1 MTLSAVQ
8 WCPYRQLYSDD
19 LARKTYSTLFTNHF
33 TTCRMVM
40 IFPSS
45 LLLGW
50 WNTVHLEWWR
60 YLQNAMHL
68 DLLTEM
74 LHIWAQFTW
83 LPHLH
88 QRCCGQTAS
97 HPPPSAL
104 VASAQP
110 VSEVKRTCVCYAD
123 SNTMWSTELSSGKV
137 LSAISVVFLTC
148 TTTTTRYNW
157 SYYPSIQTCNNT
169 TKCCSWCVAALGL
182 MLGVFSGACVLVG
195 RGIYFYF
202 YFLLLCWLPYWLR
215 FYIAGCVNLGVW
227 FTNAWMLLCLKTD

>member
-1 MTLSAVQ
+1 MTLCTVMPLSSTVQ
-8 WCPYRQLYSDD
+8 WWPCQEDIQHSVHKSFYHLQNGDD
-19 LARKTYSTLFTNHF
+19 LSIIPIIRLMKHCTF
-33 TTCRMVM
+33 RMVT
-40 IFPSS
+40 ISPKCHALS
-45 LLLGW
+45 
-50 WNTVHLEWWR
+50 N
-60 YLQNAMHL
+60 
-68 DLLTEM
+68 LLTEM

-215 FYIAGCVNLGVW
+215 FYTAGCVNLGVW